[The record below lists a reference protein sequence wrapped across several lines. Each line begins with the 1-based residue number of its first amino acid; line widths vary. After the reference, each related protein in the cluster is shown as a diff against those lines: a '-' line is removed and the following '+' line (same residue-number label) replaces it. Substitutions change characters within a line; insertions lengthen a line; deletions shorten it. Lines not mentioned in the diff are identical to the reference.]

1 MVACHT
7 ESKAWRRKREK
18 SWHHEVVNIT
28 K

>member
-18 SWHHEVVNIT
+18 SWHYKVVDIT